1 MNGYLSPVYAQ
12 SFEEFGTPREL
23 PLCGGWILE
32 RPIPGF
38 PYRDAMG
45 CYPLFACRDWSKL
58 YADLNNISGELV
70 SLALVAD
77 PFGMYD
83 LACLK
88 KCFDLVL
95 PYKEHLVVDLRLPF
109 ELNVSK
115 HHRYYSRK
123 SLRDVSV
130 EMHSEAATFV
140 DEWLNLYTN
149 LVTKH
154 NLTGIKAF
162 SRTAFAKQLCVPG
175 IVVSR
180 AMQGGNTVG
189 MHLWYVQGD
198 VGYSHLAALS
208 PLGYELSAS
217 YAIYWAAIEYFRD
230 KVSWLDL
237 GGGAGASNETAHGL
251 AEFKRGWS
259 KQTRTTFFCGRTFD
273 QRTYSEITKARGV
286 PATDYFPAY
295 RKGEFG

>member
-1 MNGYLSPVYAQ
+1 VNGYLNQLYVESL
-12 SFEEFGTPREL
+12 SEFGTPRKL
-23 PLCGGWILE
+23 PLSGGWILE

-58 YADLNNISGELV
+58 YADLNNINGELV

-88 KCFDLVL
+88 KCFDVVL
-95 PYKEHLVVDLRLPF
+95 PFKEHVVVDLRPPF
-109 ELNVSK
+109 KLNVSR

-130 EMHSEAATFV
+130 EVHSEATTFE
-140 DEWLNLYTN
+140 DEWVNLYTN

-154 NLTGIKAF
+154 NLTGVKAF

-175 IVVSR
+175 IVVLR
-180 AMQGGNTVG
+180 AMHEGASVG
-189 MHLWYVQGD
+189 MQLWYVQGH
-198 VGYSHLAALS
+198 VGYSHLTALA
-208 PLGYELSAS
+208 PLGYELRAS
-217 YAIYWAAIEYFRD
+217 YAIYWVALEYFRD

-237 GGGAGASNETAHGL
+237 GAGASASNEAADGL

-259 KQTRTTFFCGRTFD
+259 NGARTAYFCGRIFD
-273 QRTYSEITKARGV
+273 RKLYDEIVKACGIS
-286 PATDYFPAY
+286 ATNYFPAY
-295 RKGEFG
+295 RKDEFR